1 MVGGCWGDGCVGGCR
16 GVGGCVGWGVVG
28 DGGVWGGVGLW
39 GGLVPLPPNMG
50 SMGKRAHGEPA
61 PQCWV
66 CGVGG
71 WWEPPWGHIYGV
83 GALHLNIGAVQIWG
97 RGESPAMGPDPR
109 RGLRGFGSVGSR
121 GLGSFS
127 PTSAL
132 WGRGVTAP
140 PGSAVGS
147 LGTRSGDA
155 ECPHVPPRSPL
166 QPPLLQGLHSC
177 CLQPHP
183 CPPPPPPAPPPHPV
197 RVTGLCVN
205 VCTHVCIS
213 ARVGVHT
220 YVRACAHVCASVC
233 SRMCGR
239 VLTYVRVCA
248 CG

>member
-1 MVGGCWGDGCVGGCR
+1 MSQSWVIGTIGSP
-16 GVGGCVGWGVVG
+16 
-28 DGGVWGGVGLW
+28 VGLW

-109 RGLRGFGSVGSR
+109 WGLRGFGSVGSR

-183 CPPPPPPAPPPHPV
+183 CPPPPPPAPPPPPV
-197 RVTGLCVN
+197 RVTGLRVN

-233 SRMCGR
+233 SCMCKR
-239 VLTYVRVCA
+239 VLMYVLTYVRVCA